1 MTTCD
6 ELPFDQQNCHNEL
19 ALSAIICF
27 LWSGKKEDCSGRISN
42 VGNAQKYEFTSHDFE
57 GLKASLSALKD
68 QHKEMLDRLIE
79 WSRINSGSSNL
90 DGLKIMEERIATA
103 FAPLGAT
110 VEFIQLEPTERLNHD
125 GTIESVANGRSI
137 LISKRPSANRRLLLT
152 GHFDTVFP
160 DDSSFQDVTWL
171 DDNILNGPGVAD
183 MKGGI
188 LVMLHALLAFEAS
201 DEAENLGWEVLLSP
215 EEETGSLASAPILA
229 ERAKRAQI
237 GLTYEPALAD
247 GTLAGARAGS
257 GNWSLVVKGKAA
269 HAGREFDLGKNAVVK
284 LSEIIGELS
293 SLTGGRPKLT
303 VNPAVITGGVAP
315 NIVPDQA
322 FCRFNARVHE
332 PGDAVWL
339 QEKLAEIISKHN
351 ADDGFDVILHGG
363 INRPPKPITDAI
375 GRLMEAVKAC
385 GAFNDI
391 KVDYVATG
399 GCCEGNNLAAAG
411 LPNVDTLGV
420 RGGKIHSADEFVCVD
435 SLTERAA
442 LSATILYAFAKGYLD
457 SVIEQP

>member
-1 MTTCD
+1 MENT
-6 ELPFDQQNCHNEL
+6 
-19 ALSAIICF
+19 
-27 LWSGKKEDCSGRISN
+27 
-42 VGNAQKYEFTSHDFE
+42 QKYEFKSHDFA
-57 GLKASLSALKD
+57 GLQHSLSGIKD
-68 QHKEMLDRLIE
+68 QQSQMLETLIE

-90 DGLKIMEERIATA
+90 SGLKVMEERIADA
-103 FAPLGAT
+103 FAPLGAS
-110 VEFIQLEPTERLNHD
+110 VDFIQLEPTERLNHD
-125 GTIESVANGRSI
+125 GTVEAVENGRSI
-137 LISKRPSANRRLLLT
+137 LISRRPTANRRVLLT

-160 DDSSFQDVTWL
+160 ADSDFQDVTWL
-171 DDNILNGPGVAD
+171 DDNVLNGPGVAD

-188 LVMLHALLAFEAS
+188 LVMLHALMAFEAS
-201 DEAENLGWEVLLSP
+201 DQAENLGWEVLLSP
-215 EEETGSLASAPILA
+215 EEETGSLASGPVLA
-229 ERAKRAQI
+229 ERAKHAQI

-269 HAGREFDLGKNAVVK
+269 HAGREFDLGRNAVVK
-284 LSEIIGELS
+284 LSQIIGELS
-293 SLTGGRPKLT
+293 DLTGGRPKLT
-303 VNPAVITGGVAP
+303 VNPAVISGGVAP

-332 PGDAVWL
+332 PDDAIWL
-339 QEKLAEIISKHN
+339 QEKLAAIIAKHHGK
-351 ADDGFDVILHGG
+351 DGFEVIMHGG
-363 INRPPKPITDAI
+363 INRPPKPITEAI
-375 GRLMEAVKAC
+375 GRLMEAVRAC

-435 SLTERAA
+435 SLSERAA

-457 SVIEQP
+457 NVIDET